1 MTVLQTDGWPRIP
14 RRSDLGHSYYRANCC
29 GWVEVGRQLIGG
41 PLLAAAEPVIAKSD
55 VLLALVTVEGLL
67 FAALSISAT
76 MASGGTFGAKTLG
89 PPWLLAVISA
99 AILGLVSAAAVL
111 SWIDLFGGSNWPS
124 SSDRLFEA
132 LGLLLA
138 IVAQPAVAIIIAV
151 GLVKN

>member
-1 MTVLQTDGWPRIP
+1 M
-14 RRSDLGHSYYRANCC
+14 
-29 GWVEVGRQLIGG
+29 IGG